1 VAERPPELIE
11 PIGDTGVGTA
21 WRARRADGTPVIAT
35 RVPMTDPGAREEA
48 LERLRRLAR
57 IDAPTLAPVLG
68 WWADTE
74 AVWFV
79 LEAEEGTSLPD
90 LPNAGYLSPLQA
102 SAVSLSVLEGLRALN
117 GESMG
122 HGNLTSPNVRVMPDG
137 RVRLTGHHL
146 AILSPPTQG
155 ERAAEL
161 RRAGRIMC
169 EAFGVPVERNPR
181 EAPRAVEHAAPALVQ
196 TVRTVAA
203 GGTGADPAQAIDGL
217 RETAG
222 PLTRPER
229 LEIGREELAALVG
242 ARRAGA
248 HPSTDIRF
256 KGLTSPLPT
265 ADAEAVP
272 APAPETARSAPPAE
286 VSQPPPPPAPAK
298 EPARPASPSRP
309 AYDRPAPAP
318 QPVPVRRGPAAA
330 PVVAAELADEPPA
343 WSERRVRPLPHEY
356 MAAEPWWGRLPLVA
370 IAALVL
376 LVVVG
381 GGFFV
386 VRTLGSESPSGVKR
400 SSAPARPTAQP
411 SSGSA
416 TNPASSPVPA
426 PVPTFAPLSAG
437 SIQGIDAAATTSC
450 APGQTCTFNVKVH
463 MTPAHQTHTVTWAFK
478 LFDTCTYGQQDAP
491 GGTINADGSW
501 NLTDGN
507 TSVAVPASKGQVAV
521 VAIAQNLGDTAASRP
536 IMVGSASDCR

>member
-57 IDAPTLAPVLG
+57 IDASTLAPVLG

-79 LEAEEGTSLPD
+79 LEAEEGIGLPD

-102 SAVSLSVLEGLRALN
+102 SAVSLSVLEALRALN
-117 GESMG
+117 AENMG
-122 HGNLTSPNVRVMPDG
+122 HGNLGSPNVRVMPDG

-169 EAFGVPVERNPR
+169 EAFGVPIERNPR

-203 GGTGADPAQAIDGL
+203 GGMGADPAQAIDGL

-242 ARRAGA
+242 ARRSGA
-248 HPSTDIRF
+248 DASTDIRF
-256 KGLTSPLPT
+256 KGLATPIAAP
-265 ADAEAVP
+265 DAETGPPAAPEAAPPARAPAATPPSP
-272 APAPETARSAPPAE
+272 APAQGKEPAPPA
-286 VSQPPPPPAPAK
+286 P
-298 EPARPASPSRP
+298 RPRP

-318 QPVPVRRGPAAA
+318 EPVPMRRGPAAA
-330 PVVAAELADEPPA
+330 PVIAAERLDEPPP
-343 WSERRVRPLPHEY
+343 WSERHVRPLPHEY
-356 MAAEPWWGRLPLVA
+356 VAPEPWWGRLPLVA

-386 VRTLGSESPSGVKR
+386 VRSLGSESPSGVKH
-400 SSAPARPTAQP
+400 SSAPAGPTARPP
-411 SSGSA
+411 SGA
-416 TNPASSPVPA
+416 TTNPASSPVPA

-463 MTPAHQTHTVTWAFK
+463 MTPAHQTHTVSWSFK
-478 LFDTCTYGQQDAP
+478 LFDTCTSGQQDAP

-501 NLTDGN
+501 ILTDGN
-507 TSVAVPASKGQVAV
+507 TSVTVPASKGQVAV
-521 VAIAQNLGDTAASRP
+521 VAIAQNLGDTAASKP